1 MKRSVKEFFAP
12 DILKERLL
20 TEVARRPYT
29 VAFLGLFTLYAL
41 VNIWSPNFFDSTE
54 SSILNL
60 SLSLGFLMSLAAYQ
74 WKIDNI
80 AQPLIVLAL
89 ISFTTFKLKNESL
102 SDPEMIGYGAAY
114 TALTVGIFFRP
125 TKRGGDEQA
134 RAYTL
139 ISLSALAKCLL
150 TAFVVSISILL
161 IFSAVTILFRVSAFD
176 LGATFITLLGGT
188 VPALT
193 FLSGLPLDK
202 AEEVEEVA
210 LSRFAK
216 IVLLPLALTYM
227 LVLYAYGIKILFTWS
242 LPQGTITYMVSGITL
257 ASLLVL
263 YAVRGY
269 LYSPEADEK
278 SKAIARAATRWI
290 PILLL
295 PLLVLMS
302 VAIFYRIGEY
312 GISPTRLYVAGFNL
326 WAYAAVI
333 YIIVRK
339 GEDLNALACSFAVLF
354 AAVSIIPGAN
364 FYSWG
369 IHAVQSNVKQ
379 RLSAAGVKEFPI
391 TLPELIS
398 TLNGLSKEEAEELAE
413 DVEYLYSGRKHKD
426 IEGIVELKD
435 DDEYI
440 SKWTLMKH
448 REEPLTDNFTIIFRR
463 LTLSP
468 LPQASSVREIT
479 YSPRDTDKE
488 IGAIDCILADK
499 DGELKINL
507 PVDSLIE
514 AYKADLPAAAII
526 LPVENDDSK
535 ILAITGYTLRG
546 YGDSLIRVELN
557 GLLFEK

>member
-1 MKRSVKEFFAP
+1 MKRSVKEFFDP

-54 SSILNL
+54 VSILNL

-89 ISFTTFKLKNESL
+89 IAFTTSKLKNASL

-139 ISLSALAKCLL
+139 ISLSALAKSLL

-161 IFSAVTILFRVSAFD
+161 IFSAVRILFGVDAFD

-202 AEEVEEVA
+202 AEEVEEVV

-278 SKAIARAATRWI
+278 SKAIALAATRWL

-391 TLPELIS
+391 TLPELKS
-398 TLNGLSKEEAEELAE
+398 TLNGLSKEQAEELAE

-426 IEGIVELKD
+426 IEGIVELT

-440 SKWTLMKH
+440 SKWNLMNH
-448 REEPLTDNFTIIFRR
+448 REETILQKFNIDFRQLTV
-463 LTLSP
+463 SP
-468 LPQASSVREIT
+468 LPLASSVREIT
-479 YSPRDTDKE
+479 YTLRDIDTK
-488 IGAIDCILADK
+488 IGTTDCIFADK

-514 AYKADLPAAAII
+514 AYEAELPAAAII